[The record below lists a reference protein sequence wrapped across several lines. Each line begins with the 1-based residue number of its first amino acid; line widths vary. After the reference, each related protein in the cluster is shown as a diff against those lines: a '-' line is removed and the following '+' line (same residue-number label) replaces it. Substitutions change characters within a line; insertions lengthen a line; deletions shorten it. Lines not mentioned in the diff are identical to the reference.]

1 MLWSRRA
8 ALAACA
14 FLATMLGI
22 LGNGPWKHLSSA
34 STSPAY
40 LIALNSSTA
49 PPSKCNVSDLA
60 NHLNQSL
67 SLLREQCLKKNPKF
81 LVNLGTSSRLL
92 QQVKAQLND
101 CSFIQTMKS
110 KRIAVVGD
118 SLADQ
123 FFQQFRAVY
132 SKHSTL
138 DLDVSYHQMPIIYDS
153 MEVLEAKMRS
163 LYKSA
168 DVIIFVIGPWYQFFP
183 WQQGFTLAPGR
194 GSCKQH
200 GLAPAT
206 IEECRQYCG
215 KNRRKKIL
223 QVSTPNVPGCTLS
236 SSGKSC
242 LWNKNDSAT
251 HSLNGSSRVVCR
263 DTRKTNVI
271 PLWKQ
276 HWNISNLSG
285 HSLIDHALKDLTPDA
300 NWTSK
305 YVAEHRESCRIKAA
319 QGVPNATMWDRT
331 GKDPR
336 NHRLYG
342 RARKFVCT
350 PAVDSLGLPAFA
362 SDLTRLKHVI
372 QKLELNLDGRI
383 KYPALLWK
391 TVSPSHHNSASGV
404 CEGEVVGDDPCSL
417 VNYYNPCV
425 PLRNLKYAFTKNAVA
440 DVILREL
447 VDDGVMQRVDTWS
460 VDTAENSHLQHTV
473 PAGDCLHYCFGSDI
487 MLNWVLQAAKAMHRG
502 LISRRF

>member
-168 DVIIFVIGPWYQFFP
+168 DVIIFVIG
-183 WQQGFTLAPGR
+183 
-194 GSCKQH
+194 
-200 GLAPAT
+200 
-206 IEECRQYCG
+206 
-215 KNRRKKIL
+215 
-223 QVSTPNVPGCTLS
+223 LS
-236 SSGKSC
+236 
-242 LWNKNDSAT
+242 
-251 HSLNGSSRVVCR
+251 
-263 DTRKTNVI
+263 
-271 PLWKQ
+271 
-276 HWNISNLSG
+276 
-285 HSLIDHALKDLTPDA
+285 ALRSVNMHDM
-300 NWTSK
+300 
-305 YVAEHRESCRIKAA
+305 RAA
-319 QGVPNATMWDRT
+319 QGPGT
-331 GKDPR
+331 
-336 NHRLYG
+336 
-342 RARKFVCT
+342 
-350 PAVDSLGLPAFA
+350 
-362 SDLTRLKHVI
+362 
-372 QKLELNLDGRI
+372 
-383 KYPALLWK
+383 
-391 TVSPSHHNSASGV
+391 NSS
-404 CEGEVVGDDPCSL
+404 
-417 VNYYNPCV
+417 
-425 PLRNLKYAFTKNAVA
+425 R
-440 DVILREL
+440 
-447 VDDGVMQRVDTWS
+447 
-460 VDTAENSHLQHTV
+460 
-473 PAGDCLHYCFGSDI
+473 GS
-487 MLNWVLQAAKAMHRG
+487 KA
-502 LISRRF
+502 